1 MSKTAQYIVLNVL
14 RSCFLNRW
22 FCKFEYMYFLYYRP
36 LSQHW
41 QNQQV
46 SKCRL
51 EKVVK
56 WNTLCQCDWAIIF
69 LLIFKIFLL
78 LFCCIL
84 NVSIALVSLQPFII
98 LFSKNWQLSKATQ
111 SRLKFSAQNISESL
125 KGWKEENCGPVR
137 ALRPFKEQYRV
148 DFLFAVAQ
156 SSSEWEKILP
166 R

>member
-1 MSKTAQYIVLNVL
+1 MCISCIINLLVSTGKFNKFQNVEW
-14 RSCFLNRW
+14 R
-22 FCKFEYMYFLYYRP
+22 KFK
-36 LSQHW
+36 
-41 QNQQV
+41 V
-46 SKCRL
+46 
-51 EKVVK
+51 KVVK

-137 ALRPFKEQYRV
+137 ALWPFKEQYRV

-156 SSSEWEKILP
+156 SSSEWEKLHLRKRRNP
-166 R
+166 PQNEKNPPQNEKKSS